1 MCMLRKQRAYEF
13 DYYTRRKFKK
23 VVIRYAKYL
32 IVMKKHRL
40 ADHDITSL
48 MYDKQYH
55 VYRVMLRE
63 VSRWT
68 ERCKHIELIEST
80 FHIAQYYLSYLLVV
94 QTQNKYASLYNLPTT
109 HGKTLLACWH
119 KLQTLS

>member
-1 MCMLRKQRAYEF
+1 
-13 DYYTRRKFKK
+13 
-23 VVIRYAKYL
+23 
-32 IVMKKHRL
+32 
-40 ADHDITSL
+40 

-68 ERCKHIELIEST
+68 ERCKHIEWIEST

-94 QTQNKYASLYNLPTT
+94 QTQNKYAPLYNLPTT
-109 HGKTLLACWH
+109 HGQNTAGLLAQTPDI
-119 KLQTLS
+119 KLEVNSSIQYLITHLQSFVTIS